1 MKNNFF
7 IIKFLFC
14 LFFVTNSFANSLKIE
29 SSEVKLDKRDAKI
42 IFKGNINARDE
53 NNNILKADEAFYL
66 KDQDLLNSIGST
78 SIITSE
84 NYILESENVIFDN
97 KNKIIKSNF
106 PSKIIDPDGNIISV
120 NMFNYN
126 SIKNILFSKGNVELE
141 DKNKNIYKFNQIY
154 IDEKEKKIIGS
165 DAKIFF
171 NDISL
176 KEDKRNNPRIF
187 ANSVSID
194 EVALL
199 FKKVF

>member
-120 NMFNYN
+120 NMFN
-126 SIKNILFSKGNVELE
+126 
-141 DKNKNIYKFNQIY
+141 
-154 IDEKEKKIIGS
+154 
-165 DAKIFF
+165 
-171 NDISL
+171 
-176 KEDKRNNPRIF
+176 
-187 ANSVSID
+187 
-194 EVALL
+194 
-199 FKKVF
+199 